1 MLFNGKS
8 SNQTLPLGCITAFWF
23 TFYNEMLTNLACV
36 TLLYLLVHLSIVYLS
51 NSCFF
56 SIAFNQFLLLPIFLY
71 PFKFLDVLFDAKF
84 FSQAT
89 KDKLKLDEEYGR
101 KINYIQK
108 LMNSV
113 RSLQQQVQD
122 TEEQHARN
130 TQVFFFCLLYSWAA
144 TVWHHIHWQYKYS
157 ILYLPISLHA
167 SLTSITNLCAGF
179 GLHFSSRKK
188 KEGKNWTKVE

>member
-130 TQVFFFCLLYSWAA
+130 TQVFFSVCYIHEQQQCDTIFTGSINIQYYICQYHCMQ
-144 TVWHHIHWQYKYS
+144 VWLQ
-157 ILYLPISLHA
+157 
-167 SLTSITNLCAGF
+167 
-179 GLHFSSRKK
+179 
-188 KEGKNWTKVE
+188 